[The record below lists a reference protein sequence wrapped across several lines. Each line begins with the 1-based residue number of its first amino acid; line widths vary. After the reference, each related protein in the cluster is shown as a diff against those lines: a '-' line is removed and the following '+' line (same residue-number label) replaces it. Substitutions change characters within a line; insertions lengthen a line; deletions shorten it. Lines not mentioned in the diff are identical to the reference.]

1 MDSIF
6 NLWSQFYIWLNN
18 LDGAMAAA
26 VGAILGGAILTL
38 IVGLFKLI
46 LIPVGR
52 KSLAVLGELLYPI
65 ASGAILLVITGFLKF
80 ILIPVGRKSLAVLG
94 ELLYPIASGAILLDR
109 HIALPRYLKN
119 VRERLGHLRN
129 PWLAEAQELKDIFVP
144 LSATARSRGESRTEL
159 KEVFRST
166 TSAVLIG
173 DPGSGK
179 STALRAIAID
189 CAQGRLS
196 SGGRGGVR
204 LVPVFMELRRWAQS
218 RDSLMDHAVTI
229 FQENGF
235 PRPRRLLNRLRG
247 AGRLVFLLDAL
258 DEVDDSQDRQRVL
271 AGIRDLLSEE
281 KGGKRPCR
289 VFVTSR
295 PTSYDGQLSDLVGES
310 LQMADFTPA
319 QIARFV
325 RNWDFRPPKSHLK
338 LVSVIMDRRPILEI
352 CRNPL
357 MLTIVTS
364 LYRDTDYQLPDSR
377 EDFYKICIDALLRRW
392 DAARELESRNK
403 FPPALKEAF
412 LQGLAFR
419 SLSQWTKTF
428 SRSWLD
434 EEARGFLS
442 ERDRTDVAP
451 DAFLDEIIRSGLL
464 GNLETGEV
472 FYAHKTFAEA
482 LAAAYLRN
490 QPGVLVECW
499 KKRPD
504 AWLEVCSLYAA
515 DPLTAIADIG
525 ELIAHAKRQEDWSGL
540 LTIAGEAH
548 TVAAQEQQW
557 IEQTLLER
565 PDLWDSLDQRAVAA
579 LPRMKREPRALLT
592 AMVEKGSD
600 QTRQKAIYALG
611 YSDKGWATELLLKSL
626 ADDRLRETAIASL
639 AALADGAVPI
649 LREVIASHGKNPAL
663 MEACVRVAEAIGSR
677 PALEAVVPLVWHD
690 MESVNVAASQALLV
704 ALRRPELRDAF
715 EAGGFALTE
724 SRAGP
729 DDHAGLSKWALPWL
743 ETPPDLV
750 VSHYCKMI
758 RNLAEPIRRHS
769 KYKMTGHLGEQIRRH
784 SERRAE
790 LLSGIPIDFL
800 IPILI
805 TAYAD
810 GELAVKSAVRRD
822 PMKLFG
828 DEAKRQP
835 DSQSPDADR
844 IDVVHEE
851 IRSRPP
857 DKNKSL
863 WVRAKG
869 EPKADLAVEEIG
881 SLVYGWVSLLAIMVP
896 LIAAVTTGQLSKW
909 WLLSIVP
916 LLLLVL
922 FISIVAEDIGGLVF
936 GSAVIG
942 LFPSMLRHDFEPD
955 EPWFWALLL
964 GYVPLLGTAVYAALL
979 LQGFWFV
986 FFLPVAVQPLFAH
999 VDEDEIVFWRRE
1011 NPLLTL
1017 RHKLP

>member
-1 MDSIF
+1 MDSIS
-6 NLWSQFYIWLNN
+6 NLGSQFYHWLNS

-26 VGAILGGAILTL
+26 VGAVLGGIILTL
-38 IVGLFKLI
+38 TVTLFKLV
-46 LIPVGR
+46 LIPVGK
-52 KSLAVLGELLYPI
+52 KSLAVI
-65 ASGAILLVITGFLKF
+65 
-80 ILIPVGRKSLAVLG
+80 G

-109 HIALPRYLKN
+109 YIALPRYLGN

-129 PWLAEAQELKDIFVP
+129 PWLTEAQELKDIFVP
-144 LSATARSRGESRTEL
+144 LSATARSRGERRTEL

-166 TSAVLIG
+166 TSAMLVG

-204 LVPVFMELRRWAQS
+204 LVPVFIELRRWAES

-271 AGIRDLLSEE
+271 AGIRALLSEE

-295 PTSYDGQLSDLVGES
+295 PTSYDGQLSDLAGET
-310 LQMADFTPA
+310 LHMADFTPA
-319 QIARFV
+319 QIGRFV

-412 LQGLAFR
+412 LQGLAFK

-428 SRSWLD
+428 RRSWLD
-434 EEARGFLS
+434 EEARAFLS
-442 ERDRTDVAP
+442 ERGRTDVAP

-499 KKRPD
+499 RERPD

-557 IEQTLLER
+557 IEETLLTR

-579 LPRMKREPRALLT
+579 LPRMKREPQALLT
-592 AMVEKGSD
+592 AMVTKGSD
-600 QTRQKAIYALG
+600 QARQRAIYALG
-611 YSDKGWATELLLKSL
+611 YSDKDWATELLLRSL
-626 ADDRLRETAIASL
+626 ADDGLRETAIASL

-649 LREVIASHGKNPAL
+649 LREVIASHGKDSVL
-663 MEACVRVAEAIGSR
+663 MEACVQVAEAIGSK
-677 PALEAVVPLVWHD
+677 PALEAVAPLVWSD
-690 MESVNVAASQALLV
+690 MESVNVAASRALLV
-704 ALRRPELRDAF
+704 ALQRPELRSTF
-715 EAGGFALTE
+715 EAGEFALTA
-724 SRAGP
+724 SRAEP
-729 DDHAGLSKWALPWL
+729 DDHAELSKWALPWL
-743 ETPPDLV
+743 ETPPEPV
-750 VSHYCKMI
+750 VSYYCKMI
-758 RNLAEPIRRHS
+758 GNLVEQVRRQ
-769 KYKMTGHLGEQIRRH
+769 GGEL
-784 SERRAE
+784 EE
-790 LLSGIPIDFL
+790 LFAGIPIDFL

-805 TAYAD
+805 TASTD
-810 GELAVKSAVRRD
+810 GKLAVKSAGRRAAMRLSWKED
-822 PMKLFG
+822 KH
-828 DEAKRQP
+828 QP
-835 DSQSPDADR
+835 DSQSPDSDR
-844 IDVVHEE
+844 IGVVYEE

-863 WVRAKG
+863 WARAKG
-869 EPKADLAVEEIG
+869 EPKADLAVEETG
-881 SLVYGWVSLLAIMVP
+881 FRVYGWMSLLAIMGP
-896 LIAAVTTGQLSKW
+896 LFVAVTTGQLTGW
-909 WLLSIVP
+909 WLLLIVP
-916 LLLLVL
+916 SLILVL
-922 FISIVAEDIGGLVF
+922 GVWIQEDSGKIGELPRTVAGVP
-936 GSAVIG
+936 AVIG
-942 LFPSMLRHDFEPD
+942 MSPGLLRHDFEPD
-955 EPWFWALLL
+955 DWELWVVLLL
-964 GYVPLLGTAVYAALL
+964 LYLSLLGPAVYAAVL
-979 LQGFWFV
+979 LQGVWFL
-986 FFLPVAVQPLFAH
+986 FFLPAAVQPLFAD
-999 VDEDEIVFWRRE
+999 VDPGDEIVFWRRE

>member
-1 MDSIF
+1 
-6 NLWSQFYIWLNN
+6 
-18 LDGAMAAA
+18 MAAL
-26 VGAILGGAILTL
+26 VGGAILAF
-38 IVGLFKLI
+38 IVSFFRF
-46 LIPVGR
+46 V
-52 KSLAVLGELLYPI
+52 
-65 ASGAILLVITGFLKF
+65 
-80 ILIPVGRKSLAVLG
+80 LIPVGRKSLAVLG

-109 HIALPRYLKN
+109 HIALPRYLGN

-129 PWLAEAQELKDIFVP
+129 PWLTEAQELKDIFVP
-144 LSATARSRGESRTEL
+144 LSATARSRGERRTEL

-166 TSAVLIG
+166 TSAMLVG

-196 SGGRGGVR
+196 SGGRGGAR
-204 LVPVFMELRRWAQS
+204 LVPVFMELRRWAES
-218 RDSLMDHAVTI
+218 GGSLMDHAVTI

-258 DEVDDSQDRQRVL
+258 DEVDDGQDRQRVL
-271 AGIRDLLSEE
+271 ADIRGLLSEE
-281 KGGKRPCR
+281 KGRKRPCR

-295 PTSYDGQLSDLVGES
+295 PTSYDGQLSDLAGET
-310 LQMADFTPA
+310 LHMADFTPA
-319 QIARFV
+319 QIGRFV

-377 EDFYKICIDALLRRW
+377 EEFYKTCIEALLRKW
-392 DAARELESRNK
+392 DAVKELESRNK
-403 FPPALKEAF
+403 FPPALKGAF

-428 SRSWLD
+428 SRGWLD
-434 EEARGFLS
+434 EEARRFLS
-442 ERDRTDVAP
+442 ERGRTDVAS

-515 DPLTAIADIG
+515 DLGTAIGDIG

-548 TVAAQEQQW
+548 TVAAREQAW
-557 IEQTLLER
+557 IEKNLLER

-579 LPRMKREPRALLT
+579 LPRMKREPQALLT
-592 AMVEKGSD
+592 KMVAEGSD
-600 QTRQKAIYALG
+600 QARQKAIYALG
-611 YSDKGWATELLLKSL
+611 YSGKDWATELLLGSL
-626 ADDRLRETAIASL
+626 ADDKLRETAIASL

-649 LREVIASHGKNPAL
+649 LRDIITSHGKDPVL
-663 MEACVRVAEAIGSR
+663 MAACVQVAEAIGSK
-677 PALEAVVPLVWHD
+677 PALEAVAPLVWSD
-690 MESVNVAASQALLV
+690 MESVNVAASRAILV
-704 ALRRPELRDAF
+704 ALQRPELRDAF

-743 ETPPDLV
+743 ETAPEIV
-750 VSHYCKMI
+750 VSYYCKMI
-758 RNLAEPIRRHS
+758 GNLAEQVRRQ
-769 KYKMTGHLGEQIRRH
+769 GGQFE
-784 SERRAE
+784 E
-790 LLSGIPIDFL
+790 LLAGIPTDFL

-805 TAYAD
+805 TASTD
-810 GELAVKSAVRRD
+810 GELAMELAIRRTLKSPLSRGED
-822 PMKLFG
+822 KH
-828 DEAKRQP
+828 QP
-835 DSQSPDADR
+835 DSQSPDVDR
-844 IDVVHEE
+844 ISVLFQE
-851 IRSRPP
+851 IASRPP
-857 DKNKSL
+857 DKNMSL
-863 WVRAKG
+863 WARAKG
-869 EPKADLAVEEIG
+869 EPKADLAVEEMG
-881 SLVYGWVSLLAIMVP
+881 FLVYGLISLLATMVP
-896 LIAAVTTGQLSKW
+896 LIAALTTGQLSEW

-916 LLLLVL
+916 LFVVILWVWM
-922 FISIVAEDIGGLVF
+922 EGEDGDIGELPEMVARIPAF
-936 GSAVIG
+936 IG
-942 LFPSMLRHDFEPD
+942 LSPGVLRHDFEPD
-955 EPWFWALLL
+955 EWCLWVVLLL
-964 GYVPLLGTAVYAALL
+964 LYLSLLGPSVYAALL
-979 LQGFWFV
+979 LQGFWFL
-986 FFLPVAVQPLFAH
+986 FFLPAAVQPLFAH
-999 VDEDEIVFWRRE
+999 VDLGEIVFWRRE

-1017 RHKLP
+1017 RHKLS